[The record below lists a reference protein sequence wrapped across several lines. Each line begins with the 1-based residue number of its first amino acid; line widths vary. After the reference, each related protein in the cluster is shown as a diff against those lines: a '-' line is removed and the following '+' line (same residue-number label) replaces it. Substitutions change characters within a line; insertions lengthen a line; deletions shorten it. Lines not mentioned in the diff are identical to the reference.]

1 MMSVTFLNLPKM
13 IQCDTGLEAIP
24 EFVRYNGYLGLED
37 LTLFKTLRKMLGVLR
52 SMEMSL

>member
-1 MMSVTFLNLPKM
+1 MMSVTFLNLPKT
-13 IQCDTGLEAIP
+13 IQCGTGLEAIP